1 MRVLDTN
8 SPALLYKIF
17 RSRAAWNGVWLEKLH
32 VCVQT
37 GCEAMTA
44 LNTSV
49 LRLCVLRVCS
59 ARVVRACAC
68 VLGCGGLHCVS
79 HASCLL
85 AFFIE

>member
-37 GCEAMTA
+37 VCEAMTA
-44 LNTSV
+44 
-49 LRLCVLRVCS
+49 
-59 ARVVRACAC
+59 
-68 VLGCGGLHCVS
+68 
-79 HASCLL
+79 
-85 AFFIE
+85 